1 MKKFIFFYI
10 VFLSSCTVGPDYNA
24 PIFFDDDEIEEAI
37 GLEKNVE
44 IKNLSELFSPYDFG
58 DKTLN
63 LLMDRVQETSP
74 SIKTAILRLKQ
85 ARESLRITS
94 KNAFPFFDISG
105 KYNFINESNNMA
117 TLFNSDYYE
126 AGLDMSWEIDILGG
140 NRRKTEASK
149 ALFMAQLYNLKYTNV
164 SLVSEIALDYIN
176 LRNAEELLKDAKENL
191 EIQQEG
197 YDIILDQYNLA
208 LTDEITLAQAQYLV
222 ETTKKLIP
230 ELEYQKE
237 MYANALA
244 VLLGE
249 LPNSLDE
256 ILESDEENLVSK
268 LFEYDIDKL
277 YSIPISVIR
286 NRPDVK
292 MAEANLIAQNAEV
305 GVAIAN
311 LYPSFSLSGFLG
323 LQSTKW
329 SDLVEKN
336 SRTNSLIPTLNI
348 PLFHWGQLRKNV
360 RIQKY
365 IKEEMILNLEVV
377 LLNAVNEVKNA
388 IIAIEKEYQINKS
401 AVKSYES
408 MQLVS
413 ELNWKKYTLG
423 LVSFS
428 EVLDAEQRRLSAQTD
443 MVNSNAKLYRNLI
456 TFYKSI
462 GGKPIIREEEK
473 L

>member
-311 LYPSFSLSGFLG
+311 LYPSFSLSAT
-323 LQSTKW
+323 LQQKQT
-329 SDLVEKN
+329 
-336 SRTNSLIPTLNI
+336 ITLS
-348 PLFHWGQLRKNV
+348 PYH
-360 RIQKY
+360 
-365 IKEEMILNLEVV
+365 
-377 LLNAVNEVKNA
+377 
-388 IIAIEKEYQINKS
+388 
-401 AVKSYES
+401 
-408 MQLVS
+408 
-413 ELNWKKYTLG
+413 
-423 LVSFS
+423 
-428 EVLDAEQRRLSAQTD
+428 
-443 MVNSNAKLYRNLI
+443 
-456 TFYKSI
+456 
-462 GGKPIIREEEK
+462 
-473 L
+473 